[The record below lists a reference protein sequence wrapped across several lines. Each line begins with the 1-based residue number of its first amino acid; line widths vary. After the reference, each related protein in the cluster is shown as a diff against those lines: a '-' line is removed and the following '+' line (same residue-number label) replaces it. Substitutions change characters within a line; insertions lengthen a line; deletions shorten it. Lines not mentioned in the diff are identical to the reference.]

1 MTLWDRI
8 RAGCGLFALVGA
20 VLLNMLLLTAIAPIL
35 STIAQHFGAQDPGGG
50 SGAQI
55 TTQMIVTLTGL
66 GIMIA
71 SPVSGWLADRFGPK
85 AVMIGAFA
93 LYGVAGSAGL
103 FIESQTTLLAARFV
117 QGMSASGIAVTS
129 YAMIGWRFQGAQRG
143 RVLGYQAAIVAAAGF
158 VTGLGAG
165 QLAEWGGWRAPFGLY
180 LFGFVMLAMAL
191 IGSGLP
197 SGRQAATKSEEAAA
211 PGGSLLSIWHLY
223 LMLVPLYAAGFMF
236 YLQLSFVMAADGITG
251 PGRQA
256 QILSVITVL
265 HFVTGLFYGRI
276 VERLGTRRTFV
287 AILLVMAAGNLAVGL
302 GQGVPAMV
310 IGCAFIG
317 LSAGSMVPFIINL
330 ITTRAPPGQRSRAL
344 GIMYALSY
352 IGQFLNP
359 LLITPLRGAIGDHQ
373 AFLVVG
379 LLLLAAALA
388 QGLLPRS
395 VSYELAAKP
404 AAG

>member
-1 MTLWDRI
+1 MSLWDRI
-8 RAGCGLFALVGA
+8 RAGCGLFAIVGA
-20 VLLNMLLLTAIAPIL
+20 VLLNMLLLTAISPIL
-35 STIAQHFGAQDPGGG
+35 STIAQHFGAQNSGGG
-50 SGAQI
+50 SGTQI
-55 TTQMIVTLTGL
+55 TTQMIVTMTGL
-66 GIMIA
+66 GIMVA
-71 SPVSGWLADRFGPK
+71 SPVSGWLADRFGLK

-93 LYGVAGSAGL
+93 LYGIAGSSGL
-103 FIESQTTLLAARFV
+103 FIEDTTTLLVARFI

-180 LFGFVMLAMAL
+180 LFGFAMLAMAL
-191 IGSGLP
+191 VGSGLP
-197 SGRQAATKSEEAAA
+197 AGRPTEAKSEEAAGS
-211 PGGSLLSIWHLY
+211 GGSLLSIWHLY

-236 YLQLSFVMAADGITG
+236 YLQLSFVMAGDGITG

-256 QILSVITVL
+256 QILAVITVL
-265 HFVTGLFYGRI
+265 HFITGLFYGRV
-276 VERLGTRRTFV
+276 VEKLGTRLTF
-287 AILLVMAAGNLAVGL
+287 ALILAVMAAGNLAVGL
-302 GQGVPAMV
+302 GHGIPAMV

-330 ITTRAPPGQRSRAL
+330 ITTRAPAGQRSRAL

-373 AFLVVG
+373 AFLLVG
-379 LLLLAAALA
+379 ALLLLAAFV
-388 QGLLPRS
+388 QGLLPGS
-395 VSYELAAKP
+395 VSYELAP
-404 AAG
+404 ASKTP

>member
-1 MTLWDRI
+1 MTLWDRF
-8 RAGCGLFALVGA
+8 RAGCGLFAIVGA

-35 STIAQHFGAQDPGGG
+35 STIAQHFGGG
-50 SGAQI
+50 SSTQI
-55 TTQMIVTLTGL
+55 TTQMIVTMTGL

-71 SPVSGWLADRFGPK
+71 SPVSGWLADRFGLK

-103 FIESQTTLLAARFV
+103 VIEDTTTLLVARFI

-129 YAMIGWRFQGAQRG
+129 YAMIGERFQGAQRS

-158 VTGLGAG
+158 ITGLGAG

-197 SGRQAATKSEEAAA
+197 SGRPAAA
-211 PGGSLLSIWHLY
+211 RPEESGSAGGSLLSIWHLY

-265 HFVTGLFYGRI
+265 HFVTGLFYGRF
-276 VERLGTRRTFV
+276 VERLGARRTFA
-287 AILLVMAAGNLAVGL
+287 AILAVMAAGNLAVGI
-302 GQGVPAMV
+302 GQGIPAMV

-359 LLITPLRGAIGDHQ
+359 LVITPLRGAVGDHQ
-373 AFLVVG
+373 AFLLVG
-379 LLLLAAALA
+379 LLLLAGALA
-388 QGLLPRS
+388 QATLPRS

-404 AAG
+404 AA